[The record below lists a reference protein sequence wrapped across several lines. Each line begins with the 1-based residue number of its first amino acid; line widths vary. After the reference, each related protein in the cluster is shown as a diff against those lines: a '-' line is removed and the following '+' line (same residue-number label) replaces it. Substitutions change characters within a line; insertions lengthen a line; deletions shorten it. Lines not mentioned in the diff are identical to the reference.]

1 MWRLTQV
8 IVVIKCVV
16 SILLSMNILEQCV
29 PMPMIRRVYVL
40 SMYVIPT
47 FHDLSNNT
55 VHVSLKNDPIITLDT
70 CSKEQ
75 RIMFLLV
82 MCVILLYIN
91 WTIMQCLSL
100 CKMIQKLH
108 LICVQKNN
116 WNLMLTVMVL
126 LWLKTLVFCVP
137 QRMFLLNLYAIV
149 FYIHWVVRMEYLFQC
164 KMIQKLLLIHVQKYN
179 IN

>member
-1 MWRLTQV
+1 MAFPVCAYIDRSICDQNVRLTQV

-70 CSKEQ
+70 CSKE
-75 RIMFLLV
+75 
-82 MCVILLYIN
+82 
-91 WTIMQCLSL
+91 
-100 CKMIQKLH
+100 
-108 LICVQKNN
+108 
-116 WNLMLTVMVL
+116 
-126 LWLKTLVFCVP
+126 
-137 QRMFLLNLYAIV
+137 
-149 FYIHWVVRMEYLFQC
+149 
-164 KMIQKLLLIHVQKYN
+164 
-179 IN
+179 